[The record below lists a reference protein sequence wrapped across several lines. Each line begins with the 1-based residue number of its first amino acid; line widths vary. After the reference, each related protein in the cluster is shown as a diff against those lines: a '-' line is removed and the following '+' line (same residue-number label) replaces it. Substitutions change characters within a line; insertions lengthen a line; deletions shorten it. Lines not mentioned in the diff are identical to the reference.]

1 MIWLRV
7 VVEMS
12 DMTTKTALLNG
23 IPVCHLTT
31 TDVLIIAIVYSNT

>member
-1 MIWLRV
+1 MIWLSV

-23 IPVCHLTT
+23 IPVCHL
-31 TDVLIIAIVYSNT
+31 DVLIIAIVYSNT